1 MTTWSSLSQRFRKTR
16 PPLGWD
22 AKAINTQNDLF
33 QIHIKIHIFE
43 VSLGLISF
51 ESLDSLQLDV
61 LNCLEEVC
69 SFEYLGIF

>member
-1 MTTWSSLSQRFRKTR
+1 MIKC
-16 PPLGWD
+16 GD
-22 AKAINTQNDLF
+22 AIASKKLVLYNHINTQNDLF

-61 LNCLEEVC
+61 LNCLEG
-69 SFEYLGIF
+69 LLI